1 MATQNKII
9 EMIGAIKTLYSY
21 YAKDTD
27 VKMLVKTWG
36 ALLQSYPDEVVEV
49 AFFKCLQT
57 CKVPPTPAD
66 VIEQINALAKTNEQS
81 DEELW
86 TIYYKAL
93 MNTLRLMSQFN
104 YTYVDATGISQGEQA
119 RQKVSEI
126 WDSLPDKIKIYLAS
140 KSELMRNAQA
150 LNFEDATWEKQRFM
164 KSMPIVAKRQECNNF
179 LKIEQVKRFF
189 LE

>member
-27 VKMLVKTWG
+27 VKLLVKTWA
-36 ALLQSYPDEVVEV
+36 ALLESYPDEVVEV

-66 VIEQINALAKTNEQS
+66 VIEQINALAKVNEPS

-86 TIYYKAL
+86 AIYHKAL
-93 MNTLRLMSQFN
+93 MNTLRLMSQFD
-104 YTYVDATGISQGEQA
+104 YTYIDATGISQGEQA
-119 RQKVSEI
+119 RRKVSEI
-126 WDSLPDKIKIYLAS
+126 YDGLPDKIKIYLAS
-140 KSELMRNAQA
+140 KSELMRNAQN
-150 LNFEDATWEKQRFM
+150 LNYEDAAWEKQRFM
-164 KSMPIVAKRQECNNF
+164 KSMPIVAKRQEYSNF
-179 LKIEQVKRFF
+179 LKIEQVNRFF